1 MNWTELLLETLLHA
15 LMICAFVFM
24 MMVIVEYVNVR
35 LKGRLINKVGRRPLV
50 QSALGGVLGATP
62 GCLGSF
68 TNVTLYEHGILS
80 FGALVC
86 GMIAT
91 SGDEAFVMLS
101 LFPGAFLVLT
111 GVLFAVGLTTG
122 LIVDA
127 VRKRRFRC
135 EGEECQ
141 DLVYHSEANEVAIGI
156 VPQLKA
162 NFSSGHLSRWAVLV
176 GLAVFFLLVCKG
188 IIGPHGHDEAHVIG
202 HTGWIRIA
210 LIVVTA
216 LAIGI
221 TLIGSDHF
229 VTEHIINHVVRKH
242 LASIFLWIFGTIMVL
257 TVAGHYFDIS
267 SFVQA
272 NRWWMLLLACAVGI
286 IPQSGP
292 HLVFVT
298 LFAQGALPFSILL
311 GSSIVQDG
319 HGMLPLLAF
328 DRKEFLLVKAINLA
342 VGLAVAAFAMSLG
355 F

>member
-1 MNWTELLLETLLHA
+1 MNWTELLFETLIHA
-15 LMICAFVFM
+15 LMISAFVFM

-35 LKGRLINKVGRRPLV
+35 LKGRLINRVGRRPLV
-50 QSALGGVLGATP
+50 QSTLGGVLGAAP
-62 GCLGSF
+62 GCLGPF
-68 TNVTLYEHGILS
+68 TNVTLYQHGILS

-101 LFPGAFLVLT
+101 LFPGTFMVLT
-111 GVLFAVGLTTG
+111 GILFAVGLITG
-122 LIVDA
+122 LIIDA
-127 VRKRRFRC
+127 VRRRRFRC

-141 DLVYHSEANEVAIGI
+141 DLVYHGEAKEAAISI
-156 VPQLKA
+156 AAQLRK
-162 NFSSGHLSRWAVLV
+162 NFSRGNMARWAVLV
-176 GLAVFFLLVCKG
+176 CLAVFFLLVCKG
-188 IIGPHGHDEAHVIG
+188 IVGPHGHDEGQVMG
-202 HTGWIRIA
+202 HGGWIRIA

-216 LAIGI
+216 MAII
-221 TLIGSDHF
+221 TTLISSDHF
-229 VTEHIINHVVRKH
+229 VTEHIINHVVKKH
-242 LASIFLWIFGTIMVL
+242 LASIFLWIFGTLLVL
-257 TVAGHYFDIS
+257 RVAGQFFDIG

-272 NRWWMLLLACAVGI
+272 NRWWMLVVACLIGI

-292 HLVFVT
+292 HLIFVT

-342 VGLAVAAFAMSLG
+342 VGLVVAAGAMALG
-355 F
+355 Y